1 MEKTFYSSDYL
12 PERTLLKE
20 RYEICN
26 ELNQTGD
33 RIIYEGKDR
42 ILGIEVIIQEF
53 YPAALVHRYE
63 RLRVDILDRKYEE
76 KFYIRR
82 ESFLK
87 EAELLEKFSQVDGLV
102 TPIDFFE
109 ANNTVY
115 IIMKQLGEIITLK
128 EFQNTVGSTE
138 QFEVLKFLQC
148 LLPVMNGIAALHR
161 AGIIHCG
168 IKPDRIIIL
177 NDSTMKLLLDTGTLR
192 KFSIKDTSLSVIFDQ
207 HYAPLE
213 VYSTKGELGPWTDIY
228 ALCAT
233 IYYYLSGDN
242 PVEAIERI
250 SGKKLKNLSEY
261 NTSVFPEL
269 ENVILKGMSVDIKD
283 RYQSMEEF
291 CEALYGV
298 ANEIRGFN

>member
-1 MEKTFYSSDYL
+1 MEKTFYSTDYL

-42 ILGIEVIIQEF
+42 ILRIEVIIQEF

-102 TPIDFFE
+102 
-109 ANNTVY
+109 NNTVY

-128 EFQNTVGSTE
+128 EFQKTVGSTE

-242 PVEAIERI
+242 PVEVIERI

-291 CEALYGV
+291 CEALYGA
-298 ANEIRGFN
+298 ANESLGF

>member
-42 ILGIEVIIQEF
+42 ILRIEVIIQEF

-128 EFQNTVGSTE
+128 EFQKTVGSTE

-242 PVEAIERI
+242 PVEVIERI
-250 SGKKLKNLSEY
+250 SEKKLKNLSEY

-291 CEALYGV
+291 CEALYGA
-298 ANEIRGFN
+298 ANESLGF

>member
-1 MEKTFYSSDYL
+1 
-12 PERTLLKE
+12 
-20 RYEICN
+20 
-26 ELNQTGD
+26 
-33 RIIYEGKDR
+33 
-42 ILGIEVIIQEF
+42 
-53 YPAALVHRYE
+53 
-63 RLRVDILDRKYEE
+63 
-76 KFYIRR
+76 
-82 ESFLK
+82 
-87 EAELLEKFSQVDGLV
+87 
-102 TPIDFFE
+102 
-109 ANNTVY
+109 
-115 IIMKQLGEIITLK
+115 MKQLGEIITLK
-128 EFQNTVGSTE
+128 EFQKTVGSTE

-269 ENVILKGMSVDIKD
+269 ENVILKGMSFDIKD